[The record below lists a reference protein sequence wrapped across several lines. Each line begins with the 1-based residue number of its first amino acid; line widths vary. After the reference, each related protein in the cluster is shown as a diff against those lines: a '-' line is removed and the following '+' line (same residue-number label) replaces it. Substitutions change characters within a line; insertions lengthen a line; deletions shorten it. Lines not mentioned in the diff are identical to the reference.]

1 MIKIEGISLVRL
13 RHNEHHQ
20 YMSDFNALITKHS
33 AAELGIDSEV
43 LEFNTSIGVQE
54 TAMRMEMGSSKSK
67 SIEQQDLVRDKT
79 WNAINLKVKATILS
93 PFADEVASAEVIMR
107 IIDNFGDIRNLS
119 YNAESTAM
127 TNLLTT
133 LMQRPNANHLQ
144 KVGITSW
151 VAEMKKQNDEFQAAF
166 NERNTE
172 YAGRDNG
179 DVRIT
184 RKAIDPIYNRIV
196 DKINASVVLG
206 VAKPTVATF
215 VGEVNEMIN
224 YYKTTIAAR
233 NGRSKDK
240 ENDEKHSTSDAVT
253 IS

>member
-1 MIKIEGISLVRL
+1 MIKIEAISLARL

-20 YMSDFNALITKHS
+20 FMSDFNALITKHT
-33 AAELGIDSEV
+33 ATELGIDSEV
-43 LEFNTSIGVQE
+43 PEFNTSIGVQE

-67 SIEQQDLVRDKT
+67 SIEQLDLVRDKT

-107 IIDNFGDIRNLS
+107 IIDNFGDIRSQS
-119 YNAESTAM
+119 YNEESTSM
-127 TNLLTT
+127 TNLLTS
-133 LMQRPNANHLQ
+133 LMLRTNASHLQ
-144 KVGITSW
+144 KIGITAW

-172 YAGRDNG
+172 YAGRENG

-196 DKINASVVLG
+196 DKINASVILG
-206 VAKPTVATF
+206 VAKPAVATF
-215 VGEVNEMIN
+215 VGEVNEMIS

-233 NGRSKDK
+233 NGRSKEK
-240 ENDEKHSTSDAVT
+240 ENDEKPSTSDAVT

>member
-1 MIKIEGISLVRL
+1 
-13 RHNEHHQ
+13 
-20 YMSDFNALITKHS
+20 MSDFNALITKHS

-43 LEFNTSIGVQE
+43 FEFNTSIGVQE

-67 SIEQQDLVRDKT
+67 SIEQLDLVRDKT
-79 WNAINLKVKATILS
+79 WNAINLKVKATLIS
-93 PFADEVASAEVIMR
+93 SFADEVASAEVIMR
-107 IIDNFGDIRNLS
+107 IIDSYGDIRNLS
-119 YNAESTAM
+119 YNEESTAM
-127 TNLLTT
+127 TNLLTA
-133 LMQRPNANHLQ
+133 LLQRANTVHLQ
-144 KVGITSW
+144 KVGLTAW

-166 NERNTE
+166 NERNAE

-184 RKAIDPIYNRIV
+184 RKTIDPIYNRNV

-215 VGEVNEMIN
+215 VGEVNEMIS

-233 NGRSKDK
+233 NGRNKDK
-240 ENDEKHSTSDAVT
+240 DNGENPSAS
-253 IS
+253 